1 MTCRE
6 HTDDFLE
13 TYRKPAENI
22 PITCHESHEVKT
34 MLRFALL
41 LLDTRL

>member
-1 MTCRE
+1 MTFRKD
-6 HTDDFLE
+6 TDDLPKA
-13 TYRKPAENI
+13 YRKPAENL